1 MLLKVLIYVRRKKK
15 KDECWYVLLYYLEDI
30 MGSILWGLKR
40 DDKEMMDVF
49 FLILGIFS
57 KKMFFI

>member
-1 MLLKVLIYVRRKKK
+1 MLICIIILFRR
-15 KDECWYVLLYYLEDI
+15 YI
-30 MGSILWGLKR
+30 MGNILWGLKR

>member
-1 MLLKVLIYVRRKKK
+1 MLLKVLIYVKKEEKRK

-49 FLILGIFS
+49 F
-57 KKMFFI
+57 